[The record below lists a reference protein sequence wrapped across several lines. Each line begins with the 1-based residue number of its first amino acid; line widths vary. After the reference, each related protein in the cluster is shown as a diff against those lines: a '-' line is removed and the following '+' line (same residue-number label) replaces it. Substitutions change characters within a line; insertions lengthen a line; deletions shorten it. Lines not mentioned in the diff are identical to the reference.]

1 MFPAGF
7 GTWPAD
13 PTPVPAV
20 AGPFRAG
27 ACSEHSAPDGRE
39 DGGMKWWRQMR
50 QIGWLGG
57 LSALLAG
64 SAAAQGALVGRVVGE
79 QGAPVTG
86 AEVRVSGVRTRA
98 LTDSTGHFR
107 LAGVSASLVTVGV
120 RRVGFRPVAD
130 MVRVRGGDTVDVVL
144 LPLTTELEPVYAQR
158 EADQVWER
166 ALRRYGLML
175 ESARFG
181 SVITARDI
189 REREPQWMSDMLYGQ
204 VGFSVIGNGFGAEI
218 LGRSRCRPNMFI
230 DGMFA
235 MGYNLNNLQPSAVQ
249 LMVLYRNF
257 TSLPSAL
264 QVPMADRRCGG
275 IAIYTL

>member
-1 MFPAGF
+1 MRWRRWLRWF
-7 GTWPAD
+7 G
-13 PTPVPAV
+13 
-20 AGPFRAG
+20 
-27 ACSEHSAPDGRE
+27 S
-39 DGGMKWWRQMR
+39 
-50 QIGWLGG
+50 LGG
-57 LSALLAG
+57 LSVTMAG
-64 SAAAQGALVGRVVGE
+64 SIVAQGTMIGKVVGDA
-79 QGAPVTG
+79 GVPIAG
-86 AEVRVSGVRTRA
+86 AEVRVTGLRARA

-107 LAGVSASLVTVGV
+107 LPGVSASLVTVGV

-130 MVRVRGGDTVDVVL
+130 LVRVRAGDTIEVAL
-144 LPLTTELEPVYAQR
+144 QPLVTELEPVFAQQ
-158 EADQVWER
+158 EADRLWER

-189 REREPQWMSDMLYGQ
+189 RDREPQWMSDMLYGQ
-204 VGFSVIGNGFGAEI
+204 VGFSVIGNGIGAEI

-230 DGMFA
+230 DGMYA

-275 IAIYTL
+275 IAIYTM